1 MVLKL
6 YPISRSYLQDTKELN
21 ILIFVA
27 LRSVAE
33 AKHKDQPSATELSDL
48 PQDNQTLADWR
59 FFYRDARYIGHH
71 IGIGRYMLIFN
82 VIIIGQIR
90 K

>member
-48 PQDNQTLADWR
+48 PQDNQTLAD
-59 FFYRDARYIGHH
+59 
-71 IGIGRYMLIFN
+71 
-82 VIIIGQIR
+82 
-90 K
+90 